1 LIAKSIAF
9 IKPELQKI
17 MARESIKARQ
27 KKREVMVAKY
37 AEKRAALKAAG
48 DYKGLDLLP
57 KNASPVRL
65 KNRCQLTGR
74 PKGYMRYFGLGRVI
88 FRDMA
93 LNGMIPGV
101 KKASW

>member
-1 LIAKSIAF
+1 MAKKSV
-9 IKPELQKI
+9 E
-17 MARESIKARQ
+17 ARQ
-27 KKREVMVAKY
+27 TKREQMVAHY
-37 AEKRAALKAAG
+37 AEKRKQLKAEGNYAA
-48 DYKGLDLLP
+48 LDLLP

-74 PKGYMRYFGLGRVI
+74 PRGFMRHFGISRVI

-93 LNGMIPGV
+93 LQGKIPGV